1 MHADMTEKAAIVTGA
16 SRGIAALH
24 NPDDRRRQA
33 RRHLAPPNERW
44 PTMTASSSPNIGSRV
59 SGLRANALAAVVMM
73 LIQYSLGISVNLYST
88 LPASDHGKSL
98 LSGFAAAVGKGPALL
113 TLHALLGTLL
123 LITALA
129 ALVRSLRV
137 GATPL
142 TALTAIAL
150 LAIVVAWLSGSAFVG
165 NEKNGASLA
174 MALATAVAILCYTL
188 VVFLIG
194 TRAESQLERAGAEMG
209 KG

>member
-1 MHADMTEKAAIVTGA
+1 MTALPLPDRA
-16 SRGIAALH
+16 SRVG
-24 NPDDRRRQA
+24 
-33 RRHLAPPNERW
+33 
-44 PTMTASSSPNIGSRV
+44 
-59 SGLRANALAAVVMM
+59 GLRANALAAVVMI

-123 LITALA
+123 LITASV

-142 TALTAIAL
+142 TALTTVAL

-165 NEKNGASLA
+165 NEKNGASFA
-174 MALATAVAILCYTL
+174 MALATGAATLCYTL

-194 TRAESQLERAGAEMG
+194 NAQEPRKRRASDDTIQEA
-209 KG
+209 

>member
-1 MHADMTEKAAIVTGA
+1 M
-16 SRGIAALH
+16 S
-24 NPDDRRRQA
+24 
-33 RRHLAPPNERW
+33 
-44 PTMTASSSPNIGSRV
+44 ASSPPNIGSRV
-59 SGLRANALAAVVMM
+59 RGLRANALAAVVMM

-98 LSGFAAAVGKGPALL
+98 FPGFSSAVGKGPALL

-123 LITALA
+123 LITASV
-129 ALVRSLRV
+129 ALVRSLRI

-174 MALATAVAILCYTL
+174 MALATALGILCYTL

-194 TRAESQLERAGAEMG
+194 ARAESQPERAGAKVG